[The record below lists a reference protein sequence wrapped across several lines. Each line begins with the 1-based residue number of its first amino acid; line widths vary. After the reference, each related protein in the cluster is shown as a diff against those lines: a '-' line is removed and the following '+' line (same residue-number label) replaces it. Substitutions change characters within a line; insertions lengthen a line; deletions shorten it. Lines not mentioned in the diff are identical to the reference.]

1 MVIRLPQECF
11 GSPMIF
17 IVTVTSL
24 LFSITMSDTADAVD
38 AFDAV
43 DAVDAVANSY
53 VGRMSRKVARANV
66 VVAVQA
72 VALAAMKTAGKR

>member
-24 LFSITMSDTADAVD
+24 LFSITMSDTAV
-38 AFDAV
+38 DAV